1 VPLRLGGA
9 ASAPHSRGRGGGTG
23 RLIERRTIRF
33 DTQALGEQELPC
45 FEAVGASEGPH
56 LCLLAGI
63 HGGEYSSIA
72 AVVRFMNE
80 LDTEALSGRITAVP
94 VVSMTSFQARTPF
107 VVPED
112 GKNLNRCFPGSADGT
127 FAEVLA
133 HHVFTE
139 LIAPS
144 DALID
149 LHGGDMVEALEPFVI
164 YSESAVAERARGLAF
179 SFGFPYVVRM
189 RRETAPIG
197 GTTADA
203 AADAGI
209 PAVVA
214 EAGGCGLLEESAVR
228 LHLEGL
234 QGALAYLG
242 MLPAGTAPVPRGQHV
257 VDRFLWLRSDN
268 EGWWEPVVRTGDVV
282 ASGARLGTVKN
293 LFGDVLEDV
302 VAPEDGVVLFLTSS
316 PAVAADG
323 LLLGLGAG
331 LEAVS

>member
-1 VPLRLGGA
+1 
-9 ASAPHSRGRGGGTG
+9 
-23 RLIERRTIRF
+23 
-33 DTQALGEQELPC
+33 
-45 FEAVGASEGPH
+45 VGAREGPH

-72 AVVRFMNE
+72 AVVRFMNQ

-94 VVSMTSFQARTPF
+94 VVSMTSFRARTAF

-127 FAEVLA
+127 FADVLA

-149 LHGGDMVEALEPFVI
+149 LHGGDMVEALEPFVL
-164 YSESAVAERARGLAF
+164 YTESAVAEQACGLAF

-203 AADAGI
+203 AAEAGI

-214 EAGGCGLLEESAVR
+214 EAGGCGLLEEGSVQ

-234 QGALAYLG
+234 KGALAYLG
-242 MLPAGTAPVPRGQHV
+242 MLPTTSAHVPAGQQL
-257 VDRFLWLRSDN
+257 VDRFLWLRSGH
-268 EGWWEPVVRTGDVV
+268 EGWWEPSIRAGDVV
-282 ASGARLGTVKN
+282 ASGAGLGTVKN
-293 LFGDVLEDV
+293 LFGDVLEDI
-302 VAPEDGVVLFLTSS
+302 VAPEGGVVLFLTSS

-323 LLLGLGAG
+323 LLLGLGVG
-331 LEAVS
+331 LEAGH

>member
-1 VPLRLGGA
+1 VLAGL
-9 ASAPHSRGRGGGTG
+9 
-23 RLIERRTIRF
+23 
-33 DTQALGEQELPC
+33 ELPC
-45 FEAVGASEGPH
+45 FEARGASDGPH

-72 AVVRFMNE
+72 AAARFMNE
-80 LDTEALSGRITAVP
+80 LDTSALSGRITAVP
-94 VVSMTSFQARTPF
+94 IVSMTSFRARTAF

-112 GKNLNRCFPGSADGT
+112 GKNLNRCFPGSPDGT

-144 DALID
+144 DVLID
-149 LHGGDMVEALEPFVI
+149 LHGGDMVEALEPFTL
-164 YSESAVAERARGLAF
+164 YGESSVSAQAQGLAV

-189 RRETAPIG
+189 RREGAPIG

-209 PAVVA
+209 PAVIA

-228 LHLEGL
+228 LHLDGL
-234 QGALAYLG
+234 QRALVHLG
-242 MLPAGTAPVPRGQHV
+242 MQADGSAPPARSQQL
-257 VDRFLWLRSDN
+257 VDSFLWLRSAN
-268 EGWWEPVVRTGDVV
+268 EGWWEPVVRAGEVV
-282 ASGARLGTVKN
+282 SQGATLGTVKN
-293 LFGDVLEDV
+293 LFGDVVEDV
-302 VAPEDGVVLFLTSS
+302 IAPEDGVVLFLTSS
-316 PAVAADG
+316 PAVDFDG

-331 LEAVS
+331 LEPIHA